1 MNRGYAVYFLIL
13 FYNMDVITIGGKKYH
28 SIDKFK
34 LIHNINSDKTCYNW
48 VDKGKAELKK
58 MFNKSFFR
66 LKD

>member
-1 MNRGYAVYFLIL
+1 
-13 FYNMDVITIGGKKYH
+13 MDVITIGDKKYH